1 MLFAVLRSDTQLLS
15 NMSKKLRRKQ
25 RAAQCF
31 SKRSEILILS
41 ATFQCSPRKKSNVS
55 DWRDFHD
62 DHNKDDDDDD
72 IIFDFYQ
79 AEKA

>member
-1 MLFAVLRSDTQLLS
+1 
-15 NMSKKLRRKQ
+15 
-25 RAAQCF
+25 
-31 SKRSEILILS
+31 LS